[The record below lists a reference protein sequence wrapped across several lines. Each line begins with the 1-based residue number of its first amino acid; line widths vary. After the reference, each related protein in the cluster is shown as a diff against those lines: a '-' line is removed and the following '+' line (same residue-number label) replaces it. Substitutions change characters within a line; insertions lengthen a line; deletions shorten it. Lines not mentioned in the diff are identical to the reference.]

1 MTNEPPNEMK
11 GGADRISIEDH
22 FWQPQPHP
30 LDSQRH
36 SVRPRQSS
44 SDAEHWHRPMS
55 VPLLVPLMLL
65 LQGLQ
70 IQCYH
75 YHPTTSL
82 RSALPRVMFRLAERK
97 APANNDFISRIFGA
111 FLPTPEDIG
120 LTRFNR
126 TSKPEN
132 YYATTDEWAEKLPED
147 SDADVALVRP
157 TLKYTNLEFRPL
169 QLVYSATRDG
179 WNARA
184 FHERV
189 DKRGPSV
196 VLART
201 TSGGVMG
208 GYNPTGWV
216 NYGEYRGSI
225 AAFLFTFPEGNTKVR
240 AVKVPK
246 ISGAGRNLNH
256 SFFKLFLMTMFIC

>member
-1 MTNEPPNEMK
+1 MDLK
-11 GGADRISIEDH
+11 RA
-22 FWQPQPHP
+22 
-30 LDSQRH
+30 
-36 SVRPRQSS
+36 SS
-44 SDAEHWHRPMS
+44 RWSWT
-55 VPLLVPLMLL
+55 LLFLL
-65 LQGLQ
+65 LLAQGVRVRGYSSFPLF
-70 IQCYH
+70 
-75 YHPTTSL
+75 L
-82 RSALPRVMFRLAERK
+82 LPRTTTMTRLSERK
-97 APANNDFISRIFGA
+97 APANNDFISRFFGA

-147 SDADVALVRP
+147 TDADIALLRQ

-169 QLVYSATRDG
+169 KLVYSANRDG
-179 WNARA
+179 WNAKS

-189 DKRGPSV
+189 DKLGPAV

-201 TSGGVMG
+201 SSGGVVG

-225 AAFLFTFPEGNTKVR
+225 AAFLFTFPDGNTKTR
-240 AVKVPK
+240 PVKVPK
-246 ISGAGRNLNH
+246 ISGAGE
-256 SFFKLFLMTMFIC
+256 